1 MPYVDDIKS
10 GNITSAVAC
19 SILAVAFA
27 AATAVVPRR
36 CALARTVRPANF
48 PHGNCRAGA
57 ARLGWQPQGGGVEG
71 RLGKGAGSK
80 GNQTAAA
87 CFAASRWRAF

>member
-1 MPYVDDIKS
+1 MEHLGGRICGSDGGGGI
-10 GNITSAVAC
+10 
-19 SILAVAFA
+19 
-27 AATAVVPRR
+27 PRR

-48 PHGNCRAGA
+48 PHGNCRARRGA
-57 ARLGWQPQGGGVEG
+57 ARLATSGGGVEG